1 MSVLRQAQ
9 HLLELSTRGRGFT
22 LLTPQVARWLAETQ
36 LSDGLLTLFI
46 QHTSASLLITENAD
60 PEVHADAH
68 GINLVFMKPGLSGRI
83 VDPADFDEASAWPV
97 AETSFYEE
105 TGWRKFV
112 TAVYPLVK

>member
-46 QHTSASLLITENAD
+46 QHTSASLLNATRRS
-60 PEVHADAH
+60 H
-68 GINLVFMKPGLSGRI
+68 
-83 VDPADFDEASAWPV
+83 WPLPR
-97 AETSFYEE
+97 SI
-105 TGWRKFV
+105 G
-112 TAVYPLVK
+112 